1 MADDQRPQVSGA
13 IPVARLDDRY
23 ALTDRTGHKLGE
35 VPLATIVGLI
45 KQGRLFRTDRVS
57 KNSAPVQ
64 PLGDLPE
71 FQELFSQLLP
81 TAFNIDG
88 TNLRPMPELSG
99 TADTLTISRLFGTL
113 YRERRTGR
121 LFLCEA
127 DREREKVIS
136 FRQGTPISA
145 NSNTEDEWLGELLIS
160 QGIIDQQTFEEA
172 VAHARV
178 NGKRIGSALIYLQK
192 LSPRELKRALSVQ
205 AMERLLNAFRMQ
217 GGTYQFIADESA
229 AEDEILLVASP
240 RDIIETG
247 LSAALE
253 GREISRILEGYGDP
267 VFKVEVPDH
276 LAGDLHDSDKTIL
289 RQLGRGQPLSQCID
303 RAAKA
308 ARLTPAESKLRVLTL
323 IKIGVLKVG
332 GAEVEGLE
340 EVVHEL
346 EAIDFYRML
355 DVRRA
360 ASSDEIEQAFV
371 AKRAAYKG
379 EAQPGDTE
387 ATRRL
392 REKITARLDRAR
404 RTLLDPS
411 ERALYERALQLGLDF
426 QQPEVR
432 QRLENE
438 QLVQRGR
445 SLLRQQDYAE
455 ALEAFG
461 RAAAISPDD
470 PQVYVELGWARFLAS
485 DHGPEAA
492 SASIADVER
501 ALRLSSEMDDAY
513 VTIGKIH
520 RLRGDLPQAEAQL
533 RRAIEINPHNNE
545 AQSELRLLFTRELTK
560 GGPKLKLDLSGV
572 GSLLPSIGLAL
583 VTIIGLFIGA
593 NVIAG
598 GATTWPDVE
607 SARAEAMAGSGG
619 DSDEERALSLAV
631 IERLKGEVDLTVP
644 EDERVLGNIEYYYL
658 VDDAWWWI
666 RRGVLLLMGLIG
678 IFAVRRESFGDL
690 SLFGPKPG
698 WIMAALPYGLLLGF
712 LTPIPDTPTAIGP
725 AMGMAAL
732 HVIAEVTF
740 FIAFLGR
747 AFLDEFEEPAIAIL
761 LVVVFYGLY
770 RATFF
775 ATLAAPGTLMIS
787 DILQSAAFVG
797 GVYGILLWRSGGL
810 FAPLLAHLLL
820 IGMMMF
826 RATAL

>member
-35 VPLATIVGLI
+35 VPLGTIVGLI
-45 KQGRLFRTDRVS
+45 KQGRLFRTDKVS

-64 PLGDLPE
+64 TLGDLPE
-71 FQELFSQLLP
+71 FEELFSQLLP
-81 TAFNIDG
+81 QAFNIEG
-88 TNLRPMPELSG
+88 TNLRPAPELSG
-99 TADTLTISRLFGTL
+99 DADTLNIARLFGTL

-121 LFLCEA
+121 LFLCES
-127 DREREKVIS
+127 DQKREKVIS

-145 NSNTEDEWLGELLIS
+145 NSNTEDEWLGELLIG

-217 GGTYQFIADESA
+217 GGTYQFIADETA
-229 AEDEILLVASP
+229 AEDEILLLASP

-253 GREISRILEGYGDP
+253 GREISQILEGYGDP
-267 VFKVEVPDH
+267 VFKVEVPEH
-276 LAGDLHDSDKTIL
+276 LAGDLHDSDQTML

-340 EVVHEL
+340 EIVHEL
-346 EAIDFYRML
+346 EATDFYRML

-360 ASSDEIEQAFV
+360 ASPDEIEQAF
-371 AKRAAYKG
+371 AQKRAAYKG
-379 EAQPGDTE
+379 VGQPGDTAAVE
-387 ATRRL
+387 RL
-392 REKITARLDRAR
+392 RASITDRLDRAR

-432 QRLENE
+432 QRLEHE

-445 SLLRQQDYAE
+445 SLLRQQKYAE
-455 ALEAFG
+455 AFEAFS
-461 RAAAISPDD
+461 RAGAIIPDD

-492 SASIADVER
+492 RESIADVER
-501 ALRLSSEMDDAY
+501 ALRLSSELDDAY

-520 RLRGDLPQAEAQL
+520 RLRGELEQAEAKL

-545 AQSELRLLFTRELTK
+545 AQSELRLLFTRELNK
-560 GGPKLKLDLSGV
+560 GPRLKLDLKTS
-572 GSLLPSIGLAL
+572 GSLVPTVVLAL
-583 VTIIGLFIGA
+583 VTLVGLLVGANFIG
-593 NVIAG
+593 G
-598 GATTWPDVE
+598 GATEWPDVE
-607 SARAEAMAGSGG
+607 SARAEAMAAGATG
-619 DSDEERALSLAV
+619 SDEERALSLAV
-631 IERLKGEVDLTVP
+631 MERLKGEIDLTVP
-644 EDERVLGNIEYYYL
+644 EDERVLGNVEYYYL
-658 VDDAWWWI
+658 VDDMWWWA
-666 RRGVLLLMGLIG
+666 RRGALLLMGLIG
-678 IFAVRRESFGDL
+678 IFAVRRESL
-690 SLFGPKPG
+690 SDIKLFGAKPG

-712 LTPIPDTPTAIGP
+712 LTPIPDTPTAVGP
-725 AMGMAAL
+725 AMGMAAF
-732 HVIAEVTF
+732 HVVAEITF

-747 AFLDEFEEPAIAIL
+747 AFLDEFEEPAIAIM
-761 LVVVFYGLY
+761 LVVLFYGLY

-775 ATLAAPGTLMIS
+775 ATLNAPGSLMIS

-810 FAPLLAHLLL
+810 FAALLAHLLL
-820 IGMMMF
+820 IGMMMV
-826 RATAL
+826 RATLL

>member
-1 MADDQRPQVSGA
+1 MADDQRPQVSGS

-23 ALTDRTGHKLGE
+23 ALTDRTGHKLGD

-45 KQGRLFRTDRVS
+45 KQGRLFRTDQVS

-64 PLGDLPE
+64 PLGELPE

-81 TAFNIDG
+81 QAFNIEG
-88 TNLRPMPELSG
+88 TNLRPAPELSG
-99 TADTLTISRLFGTL
+99 AADTLTIARLFGTL

-127 DREREKVIS
+127 DRKREKVIS

-160 QGIIDQQTFEEA
+160 QGIIDQATFEEA

-205 AMERLLNAFRMQ
+205 AMERLLNAFRMA
-217 GGTYQFIADESA
+217 GGTYQFIADETA
-229 AEDEILLVASP
+229 AEDEILLLASP

-247 LSAALE
+247 LSSALE
-253 GREISRILEGYGDP
+253 GREIARILEGYGDP
-267 VFKVEVPDH
+267 VFKVEIPEH
-276 LAGDLHDSDKTIL
+276 LAGDLHDSDQTML

-308 ARLTPAESKLRVLTL
+308 ARLTPAEAKLRVLTL

-340 EVVHEL
+340 TVVHEL
-346 EAIDFYRML
+346 EATDFYRML

-360 ASSDEIEQAFV
+360 ASPADVQKAFEK
-371 AKRAAYKG
+371 KRAEYKG
-379 EAQPGDTE
+379 VPQPGDTAAIE
-387 ATRRL
+387 RL
-392 REKITARLDRAR
+392 RQMITDRLERAR
-404 RTLLDPS
+404 ATLTDPE

-432 QRLENE
+432 QRLEHE

-445 SLLRQQDYAE
+445 SLLRQQQYAE
-455 ALEAFG
+455 AFEAFS
-461 RAAAISPDD
+461 RAGAIIPDD

-492 SASIADVER
+492 RESIADVER
-501 ALRLSSEMDDAY
+501 ALRLSSESDDAY

-520 RLRGDLPQAEAQL
+520 RLRGELEQAEAQL

-545 AQSELRLLFTRELTK
+545 AQSELRLLFTRELSK
-560 GGPKLKLDLSGV
+560 GPRLKLDLKTT
-572 GSLLPSIGLAL
+572 GSLLPTLGLAL
-583 VTIIGLFIGA
+583 VTIIGLYVGA
-593 NVIAG
+593 NVISG

-607 SARAEAMAGSGG
+607 SARAEAIAAGGEVGG
-619 DSDEERALSLAV
+619 EEERALALAV
-631 IERLKGEVDLTVP
+631 MERLKGEIDLTVP
-644 EDERVLGNIEYYYL
+644 ADKQVMGNVEYYYIF
-658 VDDAWWWI
+658 DDAWWWI
-666 RRGVLLLMGLIG
+666 RRGALLFMGLLG
-678 IFAVRRESFGDL
+678 IFLVRREKPSDIGL
-690 SLFGPKPG
+690 LGPKPG

-712 LTPIPDTPTAIGP
+712 LTPIPDTPTAVGP
-725 AMGMAAL
+725 AMGMAAF
-732 HVIAEVTF
+732 HVVAEITF
-740 FIAFLGR
+740 FIMFLGR
-747 AFLDEFEEPAIAIL
+747 AFLDELEEPAIAIF

-775 ATLAAPGTLMIS
+775 ATLSAPGTLMMS

-797 GVYGILLWRSGGL
+797 GVYGILLWRSGGI
-810 FAPLLAHLLL
+810 FAALLAHLLL

-826 RATAL
+826 RATVL